1 MMRAASHDAK
11 AMKTIAAIRGLQVRA
26 ARLASARAD
35 GERRKAEHR
44 LEEGRAAV
52 RAAESGWAAAVEGAR
67 FDPAL
72 SCSWFHALETY
83 RSEERQ
89 LGETAAQAER
99 EAGLRRRALQEAQA
113 RSDASEAEAR
123 SAARTVTRR
132 RDEARLA
139 AVEDQLNARRGQ
151 S

>member
-1 MMRAASHDAK
+1 MMRAALHDAK
-11 AMKTIAAIRGLQVRA
+11 AMKTIATIRGLQVRA

-35 GERRKAEHR
+35 GERRRAEDR

-52 RAAESGWAAAVEGAR
+52 RAAESGWAAALEGAR
-67 FDPAL
+67 FDPGL
-72 SCSWFHALETY
+72 SGSWLHALEAY
-83 RSEERQ
+83 RNEERQ
-89 LGETAAQAER
+89 LGEAAAEAGR
-99 EAGLRRRALQEAQA
+99 EAGLRRRAAQEALA

-123 SAARTVTRR
+123 SAARAVARR

-139 AVEDQLNARRGQ
+139 AVEDQLNASRRQ